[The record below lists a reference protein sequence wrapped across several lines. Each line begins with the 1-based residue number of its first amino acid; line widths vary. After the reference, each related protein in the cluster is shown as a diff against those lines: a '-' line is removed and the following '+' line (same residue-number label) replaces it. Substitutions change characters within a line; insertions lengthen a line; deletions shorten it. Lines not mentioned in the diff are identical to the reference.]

1 VTEWLIRISNSALV
15 QYALYSIQSNFY
27 NMKRRI
33 PRIIHWFNNFRAIHK
48 LLFSVAA
55 AVIVCLILI
64 VTRFEILTGVM
75 VGWDIFSIC
84 LIGLSW
90 LTFFVTDA
98 KELCLKAKQ
107 QDESRYAIFLIVLL
121 AVCISI
127 VGILIVLKN
136 TDENLVRKELHTI
149 VSMLGVALS
158 WFLLHTTLT
167 LRYAHLFYVHTF
179 SQQHQHKGG
188 INFPEE
194 IDEPDYLDFAYFSFV
209 IGMTFQ
215 VSDVQVTS
223 QSMRRVVLLHGLIS
237 FVFNTIIVALT
248 INTIA
253 NISK

>member
-1 VTEWLIRISNSALV
+1 MNKAIS
-15 QYALYSIQSNFY
+15 
-27 NMKRRI
+27 
-33 PRIIHWFNNFRAIHK
+33 PIITWFNNFRAVHK
-48 LLFSVAA
+48 LLFSVGVA
-55 AVIVCLILI
+55 LIIFL
-64 VTRFEILTGVM
+64 VLVATGFQILTGIM
-75 VGWDIFSIC
+75 VGWDAFSLCMIA
-84 LIGLSW
+84 LTW

-98 KELCLKAKQ
+98 KELCEQAKK
-107 QDESRYAIFLIVLL
+107 QDESRYTIFLIVLFS
-121 AVCISI
+121 VCISI
-127 VGILIVLKN
+127 IGILIVLRN
-136 TDENLVRKELHTI
+136 TDENLVRRQLHTI

-167 LRYAHLFYVHTF
+167 LRYAHLYYIHTF

-223 QSMRRVVLLHGLIS
+223 QGMRRLVLLHGLIS
-237 FVFNTIIVALT
+237 FIFNTIIVALT